1 MDTHKTLLYLASGG
15 FKPEYENLPF
25 DHLYFVDGNSNFKKS
40 YPENN
45 PKITFLGMDALLS
58 IDQLKS
64 KHVKIDCLVIINE
77 GLSEGGGSYPIFSDF
92 LMGYLSPILKEE
104 YLLICDL
111 KYYSTTNLK
120 VLTKLDWGHK
130 NIKKLTS
137 KDIDYINPKL
147 FTSYREF
154 LHDEVFGNVLLMKKN
169 RKVISL
175 NTHSKGMKIEIVH
188 GSIWEDEDDLDFIG
202 LILRSK
208 HQLVGKTNSR
218 QNVVDFFEN
227 KQKVHNIKEK
237 NFSEIMDTCIKS
249 DVKRVG
255 LVAWNNGNYE
265 EIVNLINALP
275 SNNLES
281 IRFYHLNKGD
291 FEDMYALYASSIIEN
306 YPVFFQ
312 HIINDTNSLF
322 QFQEVVALGYGQA
335 IEKLCEVITLHT
347 TNNPNHFYFTQIK
360 LKLGKLRIY
369 SHTKDQYIL
378 GLIRMTEEMT

>member
-1 MDTHKTLLYLASGG
+1 MNTSKTLLYLASGG
-15 FKPEYENLPF
+15 YKPEYENLPF
-25 DHLYFVDGNSNFKKS
+25 DHLYFVDGNSSFKKS
-40 YPENN
+40 YPENH
-45 PKITFLGMDALLS
+45 PKITFLGMDALFA
-58 IDQLKS
+58 IDYLKS
-64 KHVKIDCLVIINE
+64 KQVKIDCLVLINE
-77 GLSEGGGSYPIFSDF
+77 GLWQGGGSYPLFSDF
-92 LMGYLSPILKEE
+92 LIGYLSPILLEE

-111 KYYSTTNLK
+111 SYYDSNLNA
-120 VLTKLDWGHK
+120 VTKMDWGHK
-130 NIKKLTS
+130 IIEKLTS
-137 KDIDYINPKL
+137 EDIGYINPKL

-154 LHDEVFGNVLLMKKN
+154 SKDETFGNVLLMKKE
-169 RKVISL
+169 RKVTSL
-175 NTHSKGMKIEIVH
+175 NFTNSNVKIEIVH

-202 LILRSK
+202 LNLRSK
-208 HQLVGKTNSR
+208 HQLVGTANSR
-218 QNVVDFFEN
+218 QNVVDFFES
-227 KQKVHNIKEK
+227 KSKVHNIKEK
-237 NFSEIMDTCIKS
+237 HFSEIMDTCIKS

-291 FEDMYALYASSIIEN
+291 FEDIYALYASNIIEN

-312 HIINDTNSLF
+312 HISNDNNSLL
-322 QFQEVVALGYGQA
+322 QIKEVVALGYGQA

-369 SHTKDQYIL
+369 SHTKDQYIQ
-378 GLIRMTEEMT
+378 GLIRMTEEMS

>member
-1 MDTHKTLLYLASGG
+1 VNTSKTLLYLASGAY
-15 FKPEYENLPF
+15 KTEYENLPF

-40 YPENN
+40 YPEDH
-45 PKITFLGMDALLS
+45 PKITFLGMDALFA
-58 IDQLKS
+58 IDYLKS
-64 KHVKIDCLVIINE
+64 KQVKIDCLVLINE
-77 GLSEGGGSYPIFSDF
+77 GLYQGGGSYPLFSDF
-92 LMGYLSPILKEE
+92 LIGYLSPILQAE

-111 KYYSTTNLK
+111 SYYDSNLNA
-120 VLTKLDWGHK
+120 VTKMDWAHK
-130 NIKKLTS
+130 IIKKLISADNT
-137 KDIDYINPKL
+137 YINPKL

-154 LHDEVFGNVLLMKKN
+154 SQDETFGNVLLMKKE
-169 RKVISL
+169 RKVTSL
-175 NTHSKGMKIEIVH
+175 NSDTIGMKIEIVH

-202 LILRSK
+202 LNLRSK
-208 HQLVGKTNSR
+208 HQLVGRANSR
-218 QNVVDFFEN
+218 QNVVDFFES
-227 KQKVHNIKEK
+227 KPKVHNIKEK
-237 NFSEIMDTCIKS
+237 HFSEIMDNCIKS

-291 FEDMYALYASSIIEN
+291 FEDIYALYASSIIEN

-312 HIINDTNSLF
+312 HISNDNISLL
-322 QFQEVVALGYGQA
+322 QFKEVVVLGYGQA

-369 SHTKDQYIL
+369 TNTKDQYIQ
-378 GLIRMTEEMT
+378 GLIRMTEEMS

>member
-1 MDTHKTLLYLASGG
+1 MNTSKTLLYLASGG
-15 FKPEYENLPF
+15 YKPEYENLPF

-40 YPENN
+40 YPEDH
-45 PKITFLGMDALLS
+45 PKITFLGMDALFA
-58 IDQLKS
+58 IDYLKS
-64 KHVKIDCLVIINE
+64 KQVKIDCLVLINE
-77 GLSEGGGSYPIFSDF
+77 GLWQGGGSYPLFSDF
-92 LMGYLSPILKEE
+92 LIGYLSPILQDE

-111 KYYSTTNLK
+111 SYYDSSLNA
-120 VLTKLDWGHK
+120 VTKMDWGHK
-130 NIKKLTS
+130 IIKNLTS
-137 KDIDYINPKL
+137 ADNTYINPKL

-154 LHDEVFGNVLLMKKN
+154 SQDETFGNVLFMKKE
-169 RKVISL
+169 RKVTSL
-175 NTHSKGMKIEIVH
+175 NSDSIGMKIEIVH
-188 GSIWEDEDDLDFIG
+188 GSIWEDEDNLDFIG
-202 LILRSK
+202 LNLRSK
-208 HQLVGKTNSR
+208 HQLVGRANGS
-218 QNVVDFFEN
+218 QNVVDFFES
-227 KQKVHNIKEK
+227 KPKVHNIKEK
-237 NFSEIMDTCIKS
+237 HFSEIMETCIKS

-291 FEDMYALYASSIIEN
+291 FEDIYALYASSIIGN

-312 HIINDTNSLF
+312 HISNGNISLL

-369 SHTKDQYIL
+369 THTKDQYIQ
-378 GLIRMTEEMT
+378 GLIRMTEEIS